1 MKKYGFTLVELLVVM
16 AIIGTLV
23 GLLLPAVQGARE
35 AARRMNCSNNQK
47 NIALAVVHYETQF
60 NEYPHYRSFMEKSN
74 GDSILV
80 SWLAVLLPYMENGQ
94 LLEQWKSAEVNE
106 TTEATLSILHCPSSG
121 TQEPNSNSYVA
132 NCGYADG
139 PLTLFEEHTVSK
151 DRTNAYGIFT
161 DGGKNN
167 IDKPD
172 EWIDNEGAVLGQMS
186 ILDGTTNTILLSENV
201 QAGPIWSNEEF
212 RIGFCYP
219 REDKNN
225 YRDNPSFFNGSDI
238 GLAND
243 ENFCFNLDELDF
255 NWNGCGTCLNG
266 RKSNKL
272 ENCNPLP
279 INRCVM
285 ELLSHKGWI
294 SARASSMHPGVIIAA
309 MADGSVK
316 TINETVSPK
325 VFRQGMAPCDGGA
338 GMDVGFSLHELT
350 H

>member
-1 MKKYGFTLVELLVVM
+1 MKKTGFTLVELLVVM
-16 AIIGTLV
+16 AIIGTLI

-47 NIALAVVHYETQF
+47 NIALAVVHYETQY
-60 NEYPHYRSFMEKSN
+60 NEYPHYRSFLEKSN
-74 GDSILV
+74 GDSVLI
-80 SWLAVLLPYMENGQ
+80 SWLGTILPFMENAQ
-94 LLEQWKSAEVNE
+94 LLERWKGTGSEEVV
-106 TTEATLSILHCPSSG
+106 EATLSSLHCPSSG
-121 TQEPNSNSYVA
+121 TQEENSNSYAA

-139 PLTLFEEHTVSK
+139 PLVTQNEQTGSRDK
-151 DRTNAYGIFT
+151 MNAYGIFT

-167 IDKPD
+167 IDSPD
-172 EWIDNEGAVLGQMS
+172 EWVDNGGAILGQNA

-201 QAGPIWSNEEF
+201 QAGPIWSDEEF

-219 REDKNN
+219 REKENN
-225 YRDNPSFFNGSDI
+225 YRDDPSFFDGTELSI
-238 GLAND
+238 AQD
-243 ENFCFNLDELDF
+243 ENFCFNLDEHEFD
-255 NWNGCGTCLNG
+255 WTGCATCLNG
-266 RKSNKL
+266 RKTNAL

-316 TINETVSPK
+316 TISETVNPK

-338 GMDVGFSLHELT
+338 GMDIGFSLHELT